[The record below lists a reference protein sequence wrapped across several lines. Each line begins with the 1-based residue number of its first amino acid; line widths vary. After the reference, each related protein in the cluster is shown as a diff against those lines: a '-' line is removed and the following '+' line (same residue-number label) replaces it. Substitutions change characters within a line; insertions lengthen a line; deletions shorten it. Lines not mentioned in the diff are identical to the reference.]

1 MTSEIFHGWLI
12 EFAKKATKC
21 PLLLLLDG
29 HLSHVFEEVI
39 RTGLEEDIT
48 IIKFPPHAT
57 DVLQPLD
64 VSCFGPIKKR

>member
-12 EFAKKATKC
+12 EFAKKVTKC
-21 PLLLLLDG
+21 PLLLLDG
-29 HLSHVFEEVI
+29 HLSHVSEEVI